1 MLKKANEA
9 WAILAF
15 LFLSSEPVEEIDDL
29 SRKDREHQKASEANQ
44 EKDDHQL
51 YSAVRKPPS
60 SPGARTDNTDSIVP
74 GET

>member
-29 SRKDREHQKASEANQ
+29 SRKDQKASEANQ

-74 GET
+74 GEI